1 MDLIKNSAKVSCESW
16 LGKQL
21 TAICLK
27 KKKKKK
33 KWQGQKG
40 IEIKGMH
47 HFTSLFIYLVYYN
60 LRLCFKVV

>member
-27 KKKKKK
+27 KKK
-33 KWQGQKG
+33 WQGQKG
-40 IEIKGMH
+40 IEIKGMR